1 MTWRRWP
8 VVLLAGVLVLLLAGC
23 AGTVNEESAGE
34 FLDNSMITAKVKSK
48 LIDDP
53 VTSAFSI
60 KVETFKG
67 IVQLSGFISSEKEKT
82 RAEQLVREV
91 EGIKDVKNDLIIK
104 GN

>member
-1 MTWRRWP
+1 VTVLQVSV
-8 VVLLAGVLVLLLAGC
+8 VVLMLGAC
-23 AGTVNEESAGE
+23 ASTVNKESAGE

-60 KVETFKG
+60 KVESFKG
-67 IVQLSGFISSEKEKT
+67 IVQLSGFVSSEKEKI
-82 RAEQLVREV
+82 RAEQIARAV